1 MDDGG
6 ASFGQMR
13 SVGGTD
19 PEGRAALAVLQM
31 LQDLEP
37 WLRRDEAAVEP
48 GSPLAQ
54 LDEQFT
60 AAQSVSS
67 LLRQS
72 LAAATDNVLALR
84 RLLFEEHG
92 GQGTA
97 EYRLQTHAPYSLVRT
112 IIECTSTVLWAL
124 LPAEGTERARRSLV
138 LVARDV
144 FNAASFWDAYLADFR
159 PERHARAMEYFNG
172 LRGTVNEVAASLQLP
187 PIFSKKAEQFLGLR
201 HQEPDPDLHP
211 EGSADRGPAAVVDVC
226 LAVLQRALARAGMG
240 GRGGSPLSGS
250 VRANPAPGRPG
261 PGAWS
266 SCGGSAMCRWAWCR
280 GPGTSSTRSDGS
292 GRCCKRG
299 SNQR

>member
-13 SVGGTD
+13 PVDGTD
-19 PEGRAALAVLQM
+19 PEGRAALAILQM
-31 LQDLEP
+31 LQDVEP
-37 WLRRDEAAVEP
+37 WLGRGEAAVEP

-92 GQGTA
+92 GHGPA

-112 IIECTSTVLWAL
+112 VIECTSTVLWAL
-124 LPAEGTERARRSLV
+124 LPSEGPERARGSLV
-138 LVARDV
+138 LIARDV

-159 PERHARAMEYFNG
+159 PERHARAMEYFSG
-172 LRGTVNEVAASLQLP
+172 LRRTVNEVAESLELP
-187 PIFSKKAEQFLGLR
+187 PIFARKADNSWGYATKNRTQTSILKDLRTEDLPPSLMYVWQFCSGHSHGLEWAAVGGARYPDPFSESGTSPFRAGSMEQLRQMCDVSLGLVPR
-201 HQEPDPDLHP
+201 
-211 EGSADRGPAAVVDVC
+211 AWDVFDTQRRVWP
-226 LAVLQRALARAGMG
+226 VL
-240 GRGGSPLSGS
+240 
-250 VRANPAPGRPG
+250 
-261 PGAWS
+261 
-266 SCGGSAMCRWAWCR
+266 
-280 GPGTSSTRSDGS
+280 
-292 GRCCKRG
+292 
-299 SNQR
+299 